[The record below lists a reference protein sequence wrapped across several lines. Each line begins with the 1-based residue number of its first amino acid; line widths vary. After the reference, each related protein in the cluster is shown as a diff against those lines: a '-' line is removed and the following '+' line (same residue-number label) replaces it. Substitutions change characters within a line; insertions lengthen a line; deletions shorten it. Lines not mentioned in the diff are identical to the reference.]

1 MAAPFQVLSSNYL
14 FSAYMKKILLL
25 ALAGLAFTSA
35 CKKDDNTPATMQVT
49 GSLSAANEVP
59 AVSAPGAT
67 GAFTGSYNPS
77 SMVLTYAVTYSGLTG
92 PATAAHLHFGDTK
105 HKTAAP
111 TVPFANVPSMASG
124 TFNGM
129 ATLTSM
135 QADSLKAG
143 KLYANI
149 HTDTN
154 KNGEIRANLTAK

>member
-1 MAAPFQVLSSNYL
+1 MN
-14 FSAYMKKILLL
+14 KTLLL
-25 ALAGLAFTSA
+25 ALTGLALASA
-35 CKKDDNTPATMQVT
+35 CKKNDDNTPATMQVT

-67 GAFTGSYNPS
+67 GTFTGSYNPS
-77 SMVLTYAVTYSGLTG
+77 NMVLTYAVTYSGLTG
-92 PATAAHLHFGDTK
+92 PATAGHLHYGDTK

-111 TVPFANVPSMASG
+111 TVPFSNVPSATSG
-124 TFNGM
+124 TFNGT

-149 HTDTN
+149 HTSAN
-154 KNGEIRANLTAK
+154 SGGEIRANLTAK